1 MKTKFEQFID
11 EAKAV
16 RLTAIEKRDLRR
28 KLLEYVQMRPIRT
41 ETTYRLPLVEG
52 ATNTRGQLSHFS
64 IFSFKFISGVTALF
78 LMVGTGVSWA
88 AEGALPGE
96 LLYPVKV
103 AVNEEVVARLAAG
116 GEGKAQWEG
125 KRIERRLVEAEQL
138 VVAGKFDSTAQAL
151 ITSSLENHLSKATT
165 EIKNIAIEPSK
176 IAAANDLSVRLES
189 KLRMHT
195 QILSGLEGDGGDSAD
210 GIASAAAAGAMAV
223 AEVRAEANEKTLAN
237 ESISKQ
243 AALDHQL
250 SSAKAK
256 KELEDLITSNS
267 DADLDVKDAVAKQL
281 ERIAELEISGKSKL
295 EAGDYT
301 GAFADY
307 QKTVQLV
314 EEAKVLFGV
323 KKNLNIDITIVPTP
337 QVNATST
344 ATTTMSTPDVSLRLN
359 ATTTVFST
367 TTSSTTSPN
376 KASVQVNLG
385 L

>member
-1 MKTKFEQFID
+1 
-11 EAKAV
+11 
-16 RLTAIEKRDLRR
+16 
-28 KLLEYVQMRPIRT
+28 
-41 ETTYRLPLVEG
+41 
-52 ATNTRGQLSHFS
+52 
-64 IFSFKFISGVTALF
+64 
-78 LMVGTGVSWA
+78 
-88 AEGALPGE
+88 
-96 LLYPVKV
+96 
-103 AVNEEVVARLAAG
+103 LASG
-116 GEGKAQWEG
+116 GENKAQWEG

-151 ITSSLENHLSKATT
+151 VTSRLENHLSKATT
-165 EIKNIAIEPSK
+165 EIKNIAVEPSK

-195 QILSGLEGDGGDSAD
+195 QILSGLEGHGGDSAD
-210 GIASAAAAGAMAV
+210 GIASAAAAGAIAV

-256 KELEDLITSNS
+256 KELEDLITSNN

-314 EEAKVLFGV
+314 EESKVLFGV

-344 ATTTMSTPDVSLRLN
+344 ATTTISTPDVSLRLK
-359 ATTTVFST
+359 ATTTTAAFST
-367 TTSSTTSPN
+367 TTSSTTSSG